1 MVPKGGH
8 CRQVMKQLH
17 PGYMRDSD
25 DAANAPQLSKVF
37 GLDQQKSKCSFS
49 RIRIPSPAVRI
60 ELMTSL
66 LMSVFLNHSTISSY
80 ASPYF

>member
-25 DAANAPQLSKVF
+25 DVANAPQLSKVF
-37 GLDQQKSKCSFS
+37 GLDQQN
-49 RIRIPSPAVRI
+49 RNAVFPG
-60 ELMTSL
+60 SG
-66 LMSVFLNHSTISSY
+66 FLRLQ
-80 ASPYF
+80 